1 MSYIKKTIEGIE
13 QEYWIKDN
21 LDATGANWRIAF
33 SQRGPGK
40 SYQIKCEAIDRWLST
55 GKQFG
60 LLRRL
65 DNELTI
71 DKVSEYWGD
80 MTEYFT
86 QRAKEVFPGYDYFII
101 TPKAGKWTV
110 YGMHND
116 SMQKS
121 NLGVIGYYFAINCSQ
136 RYKSVSYPDIDFVV
150 VEEFMSESHQYLLGE
165 FDKILSIISTIKRR
179 RTDFIIYMLGN
190 TVDMNCPVLH
200 DMGINVREMAQGDI
214 KLFTY
219 YGGSK
224 GETKN
229 TVAVEYI
236 RPVAQSDE
244 SESFYVFNRQQ
255 ENMIINGAWQTSDYP
270 QFDIEED
277 FYRLVRP
284 KLSIV
289 IDYRDIKLYGYFDY
303 NSKSKTPVM
312 YVSNERLG
320 NRFKYIFITSKTNVS
335 RNQFAYNSDL
345 PIIRNIKNLMI
356 MCLNNNSILYSNNYA
371 GADFDAILRVML

>member
-1 MSYIKKTIEGIE
+1 MSYIKKTIDGIE
-13 QEYWIKDN
+13 QEFWIKDN

-40 SYQIKCEAIDRWLST
+40 SYQIKCEAIDRWLET

-86 QRAKEVFPGYDYFII
+86 SRANEVFPGYDYFII

-116 SMQKS
+116 STQKS

-179 RTDFIIYMLGN
+179 RTDFVIYMLGN

-236 RPVAQSDE
+236 RQVAQSDE

-277 FYRLVRP
+277 FYRTVHP

-303 NSKSKTPVM
+303 NAKSKTPVM

-320 NRFKYIFITSKTNVS
+320 NRFKYIFITSRTNVS

-345 PIIRNIKNLMI
+345 PIIKNIKNLIM
-356 MCLNNNSILYSNNYA
+356 MCLNNNSILYSNNYT

>member
-1 MSYIKKTIEGIE
+1 MSYIKKMIDGVE
-13 QEYWIKDN
+13 QEFWIKDN

-40 SYQIKCEAIDRWLST
+40 SYQIKCEAIDRWLSS

-71 DKVSEYWGD
+71 DKVSEYWSD

-86 QRAKEVFPGYDYFII
+86 QRAKEVFPGFDYFII
-101 TPKAGKWTV
+101 TPKTGKWTV

-116 SMQKS
+116 SMQKDK
-121 NLGVIGYYFAINCSQ
+121 LGIIGYYFAINCSQ

-277 FYRLVRP
+277 FYRLVKP

-335 RNQFAYNSDL
+335 RNQFAYNSEL
-345 PIIRNIKNLMI
+345 PIIRNIKSLIM
-356 MCLNNNSILYSNNYA
+356 MCLNNNSILYSSNYA
-371 GADFDAILRVML
+371 GADFDAIIRVML

>member
-1 MSYIKKTIEGIE
+1 MSYIKKTIDGVE
-13 QEYWIKDN
+13 QEFWIKDN

-40 SYQIKCEAIDRWLST
+40 SYQIKCEAIDRWLSS

-71 DKVSEYWGD
+71 DKVSEYWSD

-86 QRAKEVFPGYDYFII
+86 QKAKEVFPGFDYFII

-116 SMQKS
+116 SMQKDK
-121 NLGVIGYYFAINCSQ
+121 LGIIGYYFAINCSQ

-270 QFDIEED
+270 QFNIEED
-277 FYRLVRP
+277 FYRLVKP

-335 RNQFAYNSDL
+335 RNQFAYNSEL
-345 PIIRNIKNLMI
+345 PIIKNIKSLIM
-356 MCLNNNSILYSNNYA
+356 MCLNNNSILYSSNYA

>member
-1 MSYIKKTIEGIE
+1 MSYIKKEINGVI
-13 QEYWIKDN
+13 QEFWLKDN

-40 SYQIKCEAIDRWLST
+40 SYQTKCEAIDRWLET

-65 DNELTI
+65 DNELTT
-71 DKVSEYWGD
+71 DKVAEYWTD
-80 MTEYFT
+80 MNDYFNEK
-86 QRAKEVFPGYDYFII
+86 AKQVFPNYDRFII
-101 TPKAGKWTV
+101 VPRSGKWTV
-110 YGMHND
+110 YGLND
-116 SMQKS
+116 DRDRKDA
-121 NLGVIGYYFAINCSQ
+121 LGIIGYYFAINCSQ

-150 VEEFMSESHQYLLGE
+150 IEEFMSESHQYLPGE

-179 RTDFIIYMLGN
+179 RTNFVIYMLGN
-190 TVDMNCPVLH
+190 TVDMNCPILH
-200 DMGINVREMAQGDI
+200 DMGINCREMAQGDI

-236 RPVAQSDE
+236 RPVEQSED

-255 ENMIINGAWQTSDYP
+255 ENMIINGSWQTGDYP
-270 QFDIEED
+270 LFEIED
-277 FYRLVRP
+277 FYTDVRP

-289 IDYRDIKLYGYFDY
+289 LDYQNIKLYGYFDY
-303 NSKSKTPVM
+303 NKKSKVPIL

-320 NRFKYIFITSKTNVS
+320 NRFKYIFLTSKTNVS
-335 RNQFAYNSDL
+335 RNQFAFNSNL
-345 PIIRNIKNLMI
+345 PVVQNIKSLI
-356 MCLNNNSILYSNNYA
+356 QVCYNNNSILYNCNYC
-371 GADFDAILRVML
+371 GSDFDDILSIWR

>member
-1 MSYIKKTIEGIE
+1 MSYIKKMIDGVE

-40 SYQIKCEAIDRWLST
+40 SYQIKCEAIDRWLQN

-71 DKVSEYWGD
+71 DKVSEYWSD

-86 QRAKEVFPGYDYFII
+86 QRAKEVFPGFDYFII

-116 SMQKS
+116 SMQKDK
-121 NLGVIGYYFAINCSQ
+121 LGVIGYYFAINCSQ

-270 QFDIEED
+270 QFDVEED
-277 FYRLVRP
+277 FYRLVHP

-312 YVSNERLG
+312 YVSSERLG

-345 PIIRNIKNLMI
+345 PIIKNIKSLIM
-356 MCLNNNSILYSNNYA
+356 MCLNNNSILYSSNYA
-371 GADFDAILRVML
+371 GADFDAILRVMM

>member
-1 MSYIKKTIEGIE
+1 MSYIKKMIDGVE

-40 SYQIKCEAIDRWLST
+40 SYQIKCEAIDRWLEN

-60 LLRRL
+60 LMRRL
-65 DNELTI
+65 DNQLNI
-71 DKVSEYWGD
+71 DKVTEYWSD

-86 QRAKEVFPGYDYFII
+86 ERAHEVFPGFDYFII

-116 SMQKS
+116 SMQKDK
-121 NLGVIGYYFAINCSQ
+121 LGVIGYYFAINCAE

-150 VEEFMSESHQYLLGE
+150 FEEFMSESHQYLLGE
-165 FDKILSIISTIKRR
+165 FDKLLSIISTIKRR

-236 RPVAQSDE
+236 RPVEQSED
-244 SESFYVFNRQQ
+244 SESFYIFNRQQ

-277 FYRLVRP
+277 FYRLVKP

-312 YVSNERLG
+312 YVSSERLG

-345 PIIRNIKNLMI
+345 PIIRNIKSLIM
-356 MCLNNNSILYSNNYA
+356 MCLNNNSILYSSNYA

>member
-1 MSYIKKTIEGIE
+1 MSYIKKTIDGVE
-13 QEYWIKDN
+13 QEFWIKDN

-40 SYQIKCEAIDRWLST
+40 SYQIKCEAIDRWLQN

-71 DKVSEYWGD
+71 DKVSEYWSD

-86 QRAKEVFPGYDYFII
+86 DKAKEVFPGFDYFII

-116 SMQKS
+116 SMQKDK
-121 NLGVIGYYFAINCSQ
+121 LGVIGYYFAINCSQ

-270 QFDIEED
+270 QFDVEED
-277 FYRLVRP
+277 FYRLVHP

-345 PIIRNIKNLMI
+345 PIIRNIKSLIM

-371 GADFDAILRVML
+371 GADFDTILKVIL

>member
-1 MSYIKKTIEGIE
+1 MSYIKKMIDGVE
-13 QEYWIKDN
+13 QEFWIKDN

-40 SYQIKCEAIDRWLST
+40 SYQIKCEAIDRWLSS

-116 SMQKS
+116 SMQKDK
-121 NLGVIGYYFAINCSQ
+121 LGIIGYYFAINCSQ

-277 FYRLVRP
+277 FYRTVHP

-345 PIIRNIKNLMI
+345 PIIKNIKSLIM
-356 MCLNNNSILYSNNYA
+356 MCLNNNSILYSSNYA
-371 GADFDAILRVML
+371 GADFDAILRVMM

>member
-1 MSYIKKTIEGIE
+1 MSYIKKMIDGVE

-21 LDATGANWRIAF
+21 LDATGANYRMAF

-40 SYQIKCEAIDRWLST
+40 SYQTKCEAIDRWLEN

-60 LLRRL
+60 LIRRL
-65 DNELTI
+65 DNQLNI
-71 DKVSEYWGD
+71 DKVTEYWTD
-80 MTEYFT
+80 MTDYFNE
-86 QRAKEVFPGYDYFII
+86 RAHEVFPGFDYFII
-101 TPKAGKWTV
+101 TPKTGKWTV

-116 SMQKS
+116 SMRKDK
-121 NLGVIGYYFAINCSQ
+121 LGVIGYYFAINCAE
-136 RYKSVSYPDIDFVV
+136 RYKSVSYPDIDFVIF
-150 VEEFMSESHQYLLGE
+150 EEFMSESHSYLINE
-165 FDKILSIISTIKRR
+165 FDKLMSIISTIKRR
-179 RTDFIIYMLGN
+179 RTNFIVYMLGN
-190 TVDMNCPVLH
+190 TVDMNCPILH

-219 YGGSK
+219 YGGK
-224 GETKN
+224 NGETKN

-236 RPVAQSDE
+236 RPVEQSAD
-244 SESFYVFNRQQ
+244 SESFFIFNRQQ
-255 ENMIINGAWQTSDYP
+255 ENMIINGAWQTNDYP

-277 FYRLVRP
+277 FYRTVHP

-289 IDYRDIKLYGYFDY
+289 IDYMDIKLYGYFDY
-303 NSKSKTPVM
+303 NKKSKTPVM
-312 YVSNERLG
+312 YISNERLG

-345 PIIRNIKNLMI
+345 PIIKNIKSLII

-371 GADFDAILRVML
+371 GADFDTIVKVIL

>member
-1 MSYIKKTIEGIE
+1 MSYIKKMIDGVE

-40 SYQIKCEAIDRWLST
+40 SYQIKCEAIDRWLSS

-116 SMQKS
+116 SMQKDK
-121 NLGVIGYYFAINCSQ
+121 LGIIGYYFAINCSQ

-277 FYRLVRP
+277 FYRLVHP

-345 PIIRNIKNLMI
+345 PIIRNIKSLIM
-356 MCLNNNSILYSNNYA
+356 MCLNNNSILYSSNYA
-371 GADFDAILRVML
+371 GADFDAILRVMM